1 MKPIR
6 HSIKLLSLMLTLAAA
21 LVTASLTP
29 AQAQHEHGH
38 AMDLIIGVLEGQ
50 IVVMTEEGETE
61 GEEYEELFRRPMTF
75 DPLTGKFIN
84 DTGFEVKEGLFD
96 TLRITQIAV
105 SPGLSGYS
113 ETGVLTF
120 GAGGTGFWDMSG
132 GSHDHFDFEAM
143 SMGKYSFTFRLTG
156 SLNGREYLPAEYTIH
171 YSAVPEPG
179 TAAFLIGGAGMLALI
194 LRRRARR

>member
-1 MKPIR
+1 MKRMR
-6 HSIKLLSLMLTLAAA
+6 HSVMLFSLLLTLVAT
-21 LVTASLTP
+21 LVSTSLTP
-29 AQAQHEHGH
+29 AQAQHGHGH
-38 AMDLIIGVLEGQ
+38 AMDLIIGVLDGQ

-61 GEEYEELFRRPMTF
+61 GEEFEELFLRPLTF
-75 DPLTGKFIN
+75 DSLTGKFIN

-96 TLRITQIAV
+96 TLRITQLAV

-120 GAGGTGFWDMSG
+120 GEGGAGFWDMSD

-143 SMGKYSFTFRLTG
+143 SMGNYRFTFRLTG
-156 SLNGREYLPAEYTIH
+156 SLSGRDYLPAEYTIH

-179 TAAFLIGGAGMLALI
+179 TIAFLVGSAGMLALI
-194 LRRRARR
+194 LRRRAHR